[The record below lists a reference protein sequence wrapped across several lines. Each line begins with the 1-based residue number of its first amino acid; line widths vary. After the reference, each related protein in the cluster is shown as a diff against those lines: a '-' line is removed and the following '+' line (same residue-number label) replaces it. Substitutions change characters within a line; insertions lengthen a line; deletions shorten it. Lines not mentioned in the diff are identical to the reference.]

1 MKHRQIQIG
10 TIIALVFSHKSHQ
23 GVDAIIK
30 GGTMPSRHF
39 ILFSF
44 LVAMTQSV
52 QAEETKT
59 TYSIAGSN
67 ATVTTVVKKASAET
81 EQQMLRGFLFERLAA
96 KLKQF
101 PMVTGVEFNNQIK
114 AEIKSSEWSDY
125 WEHKRGY
132 PVMVHLSLPT
142 AVTMMFKVEE
152 TFRKCKSPAEKA
164 AKVAQPVYDD
174 YGGGGGLSDVTVDCS
189 LGSQVKVT
197 GPYTVYGNFA
207 SSMDIERLLR
217 EKQSISY
224 DVTRDWSDKT
234 NLKIEGRFSIESEL
248 FDQSLMKFLGGLNAK
263 PAGTESILTRNNL
276 LLGIARILRVQ
287 NERMVE

>member
-1 MKHRQIQIG
+1 
-10 TIIALVFSHKSHQ
+10 
-23 GVDAIIK
+23 
-30 GGTMPSRHF
+30 
-39 ILFSF
+39 
-44 LVAMTQSV
+44 MTQSV

-59 TYSIAGSN
+59 TYSISGSN

-81 EQQMLRGFLFERLAA
+81 EQQMLRSFLFERLAA

-101 PMVTGVEFNNQIK
+101 PIVTGVEFNNETK
-114 AEIKSSEWSDY
+114 AEVKSSEWSDY

-164 AKVAQPVYDD
+164 AKAAQPIHDD
-174 YGGGGGLSDVTVDCS
+174 YGGGGLTDPAVDCS
-189 LGSQVKVT
+189 LGSQVKIT
-197 GPYTVYGNFA
+197 GPFTVYGNFA
-207 SSMDIERLLR
+207 SSMDMERLLR
-217 EKQSISY
+217 EKQTISY
-224 DVTRDWSDKT
+224 EVSRDWSDKT
-234 NLKIEGRFSIESEL
+234 NLKLEGRFSIESEL

-263 PAGTESILTRNNL
+263 PAGTEAVLTRNNL

>member
-1 MKHRQIQIG
+1 
-10 TIIALVFSHKSHQ
+10 
-23 GVDAIIK
+23 
-30 GGTMPSRHF
+30 MPSRHF

-59 TYSIAGSN
+59 TYSINGSN
-67 ATVTTVVKKASAET
+67 ATVITVVKKASADT
-81 EQQMLRGFLFERLAA
+81 EQAMLRSFLFERLAA

-101 PMVTGVEFNNQIK
+101 PMVTGIEFNNQIK
-114 AEIKSSEWSDY
+114 AEVKSSEWSDY

-152 TFRKCKSPAEKA
+152 SYRKCKSPAEKA
-164 AKVAQPVYDD
+164 AKLSQPVGDD
-174 YGGGGGLSDVTVDCS
+174 YGYDGGSAADVTVDCS
-189 LGSQVKVT
+189 LGSQVKIT

-207 SSMDIERLLR
+207 SSMDMERLLR
-217 EKQSISY
+217 DKQSITY
-224 DVTRDWSDKT
+224 DVARDWSDKT
-234 NLKIEGRFSIESEL
+234 NLKIEGRFAIESEL

-263 PAGTESILTRNNL
+263 PAGTEGILTRNNL

-287 NERMVE
+287 NERMVAQ